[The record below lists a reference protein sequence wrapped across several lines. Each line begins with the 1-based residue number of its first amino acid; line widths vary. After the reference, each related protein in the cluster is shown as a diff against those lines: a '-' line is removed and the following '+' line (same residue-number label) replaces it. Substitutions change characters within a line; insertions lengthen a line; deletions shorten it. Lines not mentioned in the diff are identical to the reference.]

1 MLRCNYRAKLMPS
14 LYVNYL
20 LNFKMFSGTLKV
32 HTQVDANGKMICVAW
47 CVVTTAEEWKKA
59 IEALRVWLIAD
70 RSGSPNIFHLSAL
83 VHQASSWDCCQMSPF
98 INILQ
103 KNKCRPLP
111 LRWIMNQ
118 GWRISVVTNTW
129 MGVWQLQQLQFN
141 PLSAHWN
148 IPNCHNLNSI
158 TTDNNEV
165 MSSITAKDTT
175 HS

>member
-1 MLRCNYRAKLMPS
+1 MQTENDLRCLMCC
-14 LYVNYL
+14 
-20 LNFKMFSGTLKV
+20 
-32 HTQVDANGKMICVAW
+32 DNGRGV
-47 CVVTTAEEWKKA
+47 KKSYWG
-59 IEALRVWLIAD
+59 ITCLWLIAD
-70 RSGSPNIFHLSAL
+70 RSESPNIAL

-118 GWRISVVTNTW
+118 GWRISVVTHTW

-158 TTDNNEV
+158 TTDNDEV

-175 HS
+175 HSLFWKGMNDPKCFQNVLNVSLV